1 MRIIVVGPGR
11 AGGSLAVAAHE
22 ADHEIVGL
30 VVRRASDQE
39 VARHLGVSA
48 RLIDDPMPEAD
59 LLVLAVRDDVIHHVA
74 RSLAVQTVPAPRA
87 VHLSGL
93 APVEALGPLRD
104 AGLATGGFHPLQT
117 LPDWRTGSASLRN
130 AHVGIT
136 AGPEL
141 EEFLQELA
149 DSLGC
154 HPFRITD
161 EAKPLYH
168 AAAASSANYV
178 LTALAMA
185 ENLYAEAGVD
195 YRVAQPLVDQVVAN
209 AFALGPGK
217 ALTGPV
223 ARGDKGTVRRQLQ
236 AVDTHA
242 PHMLETFQ
250 AFARATASVAGTSEI
265 MKDMLG

>member
-1 MRIIVVGPGR
+1 MRSSGW
-11 AGGSLAVAAHE
+11 SSVAP
-22 ADHEIVGL
+22 D
-30 VVRRASDQE
+30 DQE
-39 VARHLGVSA
+39 VARLSRTGGA
-48 RLIDDPMPEAD
+48 RLIDDPLPEAD
-59 LLVLAVRDDVIHHVA
+59 LLVVAVRDDVIHHVA
-74 RSLAVQTVPAPRA
+74 GSLAAETVPAPRA

-104 AGLATGGFHPLQT
+104 GGLATGGFHPLQT
-117 LPDWRTGSASLRN
+117 FPDWRTGSGSFRN

-136 AGPEL
+136 AGGALGDFL
-141 EEFLQELA
+141 EELA
-149 DSLGC
+149 ASLGC
-154 HPFRITD
+154 HPFRVSD
-161 EAKPLYH
+161 EAKALYH
-168 AAAASSANYV
+168 AAASTSANYV

-185 ENLYAEAGVD
+185 EELYAEAGVD
-195 YRVAQPLVDQVVAN
+195 HRVAQPLVEQVVAN

-242 PHMLETFQ
+242 PHTSETFR

-265 MKDMLG
+265 MKDVLA